1 MTTMATTITMQSSTI
16 LGNFILVT
24 ASFAILIILIRVFAW
39 DKITGIFEERANK
52 IANDIDAAEEK
63 LTAAA
68 NLVQQREDELVQ
80 GRIESQKI
88 IQDAVERAKLEKKRI
103 LEQADV
109 EIQGLKQ
116 KAQLEI
122 EAEKCEAQENL
133 RVQVAELAVDLASK
147 IILEDLDQQAHSNLI
162 DRYLDKLGDK

>member
-1 MTTMATTITMQSSTI
+1 MATILAMQSSTV

-39 DKITGIFEERANK
+39 DRITGIFEERANK

-63 LTAAA
+63 LTAASK
-68 NLVQQREDELVQ
+68 LVQQREDELVQ
-80 GRIESQKI
+80 GRVEGQKI
-88 IQDAVERAKLEKKRI
+88 IQDAIERAKLEKKRI

-116 KAQLEI
+116 KAQMEI
-122 EAEKCEAQENL
+122 EAEKREAQENL
-133 RVQVAELAVDLASK
+133 RIQVAELAVDLAGK

>member
-1 MTTMATTITMQSSTI
+1 MATTITMQSSTI

-24 ASFAILIILIRVFAW
+24 ASFAVLIILIRVFAW

-116 KAQLEI
+116 NAQLEI
-122 EAEKCEAQENL
+122 EAEKREAQENL

>member
-1 MTTMATTITMQSSTI
+1 MVTTITMQSSTI

-24 ASFAILIILIRVFAW
+24 ASFAILIGLIRLFAW
-39 DKITGIFEERANK
+39 DRLTGIFEERANK

-63 LTAAA
+63 LTAAS
-68 NLVQQREDELVQ
+68 NLVQQREQELVQ
-80 GRIESQKI
+80 GRVEGQKI
-88 IQDAVERAKLEKKRI
+88 IQDAVERAKLEKKRV
-103 LEQADV
+103 LEQAEV

-116 KAQLEI
+116 KAQMEI
-122 EAEKCEAQENL
+122 DAEKREAQENL
-133 RVQVAELAVDLASK
+133 RVQVAELAVDLAGK

>member
-1 MTTMATTITMQSSTI
+1 MVTTLTMQSSTI

-24 ASFAILIILIRVFAW
+24 ASFAILILLIRMFAW
-39 DKITGIFEERANK
+39 DRITGIFEERANK

-63 LTAAA
+63 LNAAA
-68 NLVQQREDELVQ
+68 NLVQQREQELVQ
-80 GRIESQKI
+80 GRVEGQKI

-103 LEQADV
+103 LEQA
-109 EIQGLKQ
+109 EIEISGLKQ
-116 KAQLEI
+116 KAEMEI
-122 EAEKCEAQENL
+122 EAEKREAQENL
-133 RVQVAELAVDLASK
+133 RVQVAELAVDLAGK

>member
-1 MTTMATTITMQSSTI
+1 MATTITMQSSTI

-24 ASFAILIILIRVFAW
+24 ASFAVLIILIRIFAW

-122 EAEKCEAQENL
+122 EAEKREAQENL

>member
-1 MTTMATTITMQSSTI
+1 MATTITMQSSTI

-24 ASFAILIILIRVFAW
+24 VSFAILIGLIRLFAW
-39 DKITGIFEERANK
+39 DRITGIFEERANK

-103 LEQADV
+103 LQQADV

-122 EAEKCEAQENL
+122 EAEKREAQENL

>member
-1 MTTMATTITMQSSTI
+1 MATILAMQSSTV

-39 DKITGIFEERANK
+39 NKITGIFEERANK

-63 LTAAA
+63 LTAAS
-68 NLVQQREDELVQ
+68 NLVQQREQELVQ
-80 GRIESQKI
+80 GRVEGQKI
-88 IQDAVERAKLEKKRI
+88 IQDAVERAKLEKKRL
-103 LEQADV
+103 LEQAEI

-116 KAQLEI
+116 KAQMEI
-122 EAEKCEAQENL
+122 EAEKREAQENL
-133 RVQVAELAVDLASK
+133 RVQVAELAVDLAGK

>member
-1 MTTMATTITMQSSTI
+1 MATTITMQSSTI

-24 ASFAILIILIRVFAW
+24 ASFAVLIILIRIFAW
-39 DKITGIFEERANK
+39 DKITGIFEERTNK

-122 EAEKCEAQENL
+122 EAEKREAQESL

>member
-1 MTTMATTITMQSSTI
+1 MATTITMQSSTI

-24 ASFAILIILIRVFAW
+24 ASFAVLIILIRVFAW
-39 DKITGIFEERANK
+39 DNITGIFEERANK

-122 EAEKCEAQENL
+122 EAEKREAQENL

>member
-1 MTTMATTITMQSSTI
+1 MVTTLTMQSSTI

-24 ASFAILIILIRVFAW
+24 ASFAILILLIRMFAW
-39 DKITGIFEERANK
+39 DRITGIFEERANK

-63 LTAAA
+63 LNAAA
-68 NLVQQREDELVQ
+68 NLVQQREQELVQ
-80 GRIESQKI
+80 GRVEGQKI

-103 LEQADV
+103 LEQA
-109 EIQGLKQ
+109 EIEINALKQ
-116 KAQLEI
+116 KAEMEI
-122 EAEKCEAQENL
+122 EAEKREAQENL
-133 RVQVAELAVDLASK
+133 RVQVAELAVDLAGK

>member
-1 MTTMATTITMQSSTI
+1 MVTTIIMQSSTI

-24 ASFAILIILIRVFAW
+24 ASFAILIGLIRLFAW
-39 DKITGIFEERANK
+39 DRITGIFEERANK

-63 LTAAA
+63 LTAAS
-68 NLVQQREDELVQ
+68 NLVQQREQELVQ
-80 GRIESQKI
+80 GRVEGQKI
-88 IQDAVERAKLEKKRI
+88 IQDAVERAKLEKKRV

-109 EIQGLKQ
+109 EIQALKQ
-116 KAQLEI
+116 KAQMEI
-122 EAEKCEAQENL
+122 DAEKREAQENL

>member
-1 MTTMATTITMQSSTI
+1 MMTVLSTSSTM

-39 DKITGIFEERANK
+39 DKITGIFEQREQK
-52 IANDIDAAEEK
+52 IAGDIDAAEEK
-63 LTAAA
+63 LQVASD
-68 NLVQQREDELVQ
+68 LVKQREDELAQ
-80 GRIESQKI
+80 GRVEGQKI

-109 EIQGLKQ
+109 EIQALKS
-116 KAQLEI
+116 KAQMEI
-122 EAEKCEAQENL
+122 EAEKREAQENL
-133 RVQVAELAVDLASK
+133 RVQVADLAVDLAGK
-147 IILEDLDQQAHSNLI
+147 IILEDLDQQAHSALI

>member
-1 MTTMATTITMQSSTI
+1 MATTITMQSSTI

-24 ASFAILIILIRVFAW
+24 ASFAVLIILIRVFAW

-52 IANDIDAAEEK
+52 IANDIDVAEEK

-122 EAEKCEAQENL
+122 EAEKREAQENL

>member
-1 MTTMATTITMQSSTI
+1 MATLTIMQSSTV

-24 ASFAILIILIRVFAW
+24 ASFLVLIGLIRAFAW
-39 DKITGIFEERANK
+39 NKITGIFEERAEK

-63 LTAAA
+63 LTVAA

-80 GRIESQKI
+80 GRIEGQKI

-116 KAQLEI
+116 KAQMEI
-122 EAEKCEAQENL
+122 EAEKREAQENL
-133 RVQVAELAVDLASK
+133 RVQVAQLAVDLAGK
-147 IILEDLDQQAHSNLI
+147 IILEDLDQEAHSHLI

>member
-1 MTTMATTITMQSSTI
+1 MVTTITMQSSTI

-24 ASFAILIILIRVFAW
+24 ASFAILIGLIRLFAW
-39 DKITGIFEERANK
+39 DRITGIFEERANK

-63 LTAAA
+63 LTAAS
-68 NLVQQREDELVQ
+68 NLVQQREQELVQ
-80 GRIESQKI
+80 GRVEGQKI
-88 IQDAVERAKLEKKRI
+88 IQDAVERAKLEKKRV

-109 EIQGLKQ
+109 EIQALKQ
-116 KAQLEI
+116 KAQMEI
-122 EAEKCEAQENL
+122 DAEKREAQENL
-133 RVQVAELAVDLASK
+133 HVQVAELAVDLAGK

>member
-1 MTTMATTITMQSSTI
+1 MATTITMQSSTI
-16 LGNFILVT
+16 LGNFILAT

-122 EAEKCEAQENL
+122 EAEKREAQENL

>member
-1 MTTMATTITMQSSTI
+1 MATTITMQSSTI

-24 ASFAILIILIRVFAW
+24 VSFAVLIILIRVFAW

-88 IQDAVERAKLEKKRI
+88 IQDAVECAKLEKKRI
-103 LEQADV
+103 LEQAEV
-109 EIQGLKQ
+109 EAQALKT
-116 KAQLEI
+116 KATMEI
-122 EAEKCEAQENL
+122 EAEKREAQENL

>member
-1 MTTMATTITMQSSTI
+1 MATTITMQSSTI

-24 ASFAILIILIRVFAW
+24 ASFAVLIILIRVFAW

-63 LTAAA
+63 LTAAT

-122 EAEKCEAQENL
+122 EAEKREAQENL